1 MKDKIKR
8 LLHENLDTAYHSEI
22 TDLLILEIMNN
33 KSEKVYDILFANLS
47 TFSIMHLKYNTKVIS
62 EIFDI
67 VKYELKN

>member
-1 MKDKIKR
+1 
-8 LLHENLDTAYHSEI
+8 
-22 TDLLILEIMNN
+22 MNN
-33 KSEKVYDILFANLS
+33 KSEKVYDILYANLS